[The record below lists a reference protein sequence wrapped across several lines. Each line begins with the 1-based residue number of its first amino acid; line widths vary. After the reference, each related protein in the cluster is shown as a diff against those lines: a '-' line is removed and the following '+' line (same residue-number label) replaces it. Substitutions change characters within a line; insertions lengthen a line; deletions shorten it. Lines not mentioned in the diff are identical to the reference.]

1 MSGSTNPSPVARASA
16 TSGAITSQLV
26 GVWTLV
32 SFVSLQ
38 DGLEESFP
46 FGPKPEGFLI
56 YTSDGYVSAQLMKPG
71 RSLFQSR
78 DWQQATASEFQDA
91 GSGYIGYC
99 GVYAV
104 DEEKETVT
112 HFPSVALVPNLING
126 KQLRLVHLRGD
137 RLTLRTTGSF
147 VENGKSI
154 TSRLEWQRVPSKGST
169 ASTTFDS
176 KKEKERL

>member
-1 MSGSTNPSPVARASA
+1 MSGSTNPNPVARASA
-16 TSGAITSQLV
+16 TSGAIASQLV

-32 SFVSLQ
+32 SLVSLQ

-46 FGPKPEGFLI
+46 FGRKPEGFLI

-71 RSLFQSR
+71 RSFESR
-78 DWQQATASEFQDA
+78 DWQQATASEFQEA

-104 DEEKETVT
+104 NEEKKTVT

-137 RLTLRTTGSF
+137 RLTLRTAGSF
-147 VENGKSI
+147 VDNGKLIS
-154 TSRLEWQRVPSKGST
+154 SRLKWQRVPSKGST

>member
-1 MSGSTNPSPVARASA
+1 MSGSSNPNPVVRASA

-32 SFVSLQ
+32 SFVSQQ

-78 DWQQATASEFQDA
+78 DWQHATASEFQDA

-112 HFPSVALVPNLING
+112 HFPSVAFIPNLING
-126 KQLRLVHLRGD
+126 KQLRSVDLRGD

-147 VENGKSI
+147 VENGKPI
-154 TSRLEWQRVPSKGST
+154 TSRLEWQRAPKKGFYS
-169 ASTTFDS
+169 FNHV
-176 KKEKERL
+176 

>member
-1 MSGSTNPSPVARASA
+1 MSGSTNPNPVARASG
-16 TSGAITSQLV
+16 TSGAIASQLV

-32 SFVSLQ
+32 SFVGLQ

-56 YTSDGYVSAQLMKPG
+56 YTSDGYVSAQLMKPR

-78 DWQQATASEFQDA
+78 DWQQATASEFRDA
-91 GSGYIGYC
+91 GRGYIGYC

-126 KQLRLVHLRGD
+126 VSFEAIRG
-137 RLTLRTTGSF
+137 RNRHHQPP
-147 VENGKSI
+147 K
-154 TSRLEWQRVPSKGST
+154 
-169 ASTTFDS
+169 
-176 KKEKERL
+176 